1 MSVPRIDPRV
11 NLDRIYQYGEYQ
23 VLSATFRRRKAS
35 TWSRLLGLKAQAR
48 PGTTPRLRLM
58 PFRLTMICGLLVLT
72 AGLVAQAYFTAD
84 SVRLAY
90 AKQELTAA
98 NAGLDQSINEAVSD
112 NASAQNA
119 VLRGKKVN
127 ASEVA
132 YPAQTQYLVLTNIPD
147 PSRARLVN
155 QLYPLS
161 KRIIR
166 VQP

>member
-11 NLDRIYQYGEYQ
+11 NADRIYQYGEYQ
-23 VLSATFRRRKAS
+23 VLSATFKRRKAS
-35 TWSRLLGLKAQAR
+35 GWARFLGSKPQAKAPRSPQLK
-48 PGTTPRLRLM
+48 LI
-58 PFRLTMICGLLVLT
+58 PFRLTMVCGLLMLT

-90 AKQELTAA
+90 AKQELQAA
-98 NAGLDQSINEAVSD
+98 NAGLDQSIAEAISD
-112 NASAQNA
+112 NAGAQNA
-119 VLRGKKVN
+119 VLRGQKVT
-127 ASEVA
+127 ASEVT

-147 PSRARLVN
+147 ASRARLVN

-161 KRIIR
+161 KRIIS